1 MGGLPVDDFGKGTA
15 SGTGEDLGTIVDEL
29 GVGVGGTQ
37 EQAVRELAVHAELP
51 GVIDGVASVVAN
63 NHRAKVGIETCDA
76 VRTEVAGTIAGVEL
90 LVDEEMLA
98 AGAHVCGR
106 EDESTGKLALNID
119 VPLMGHR
126 IVQIAGDGFNSDER
140 ISNTRDS

>member
-1 MGGLPVDDFGKGTA
+1 MGGLPVDDFGKGA
-15 SGTGEDLGTIVDEL
+15 AYGTGEDLGTSVDEL

-98 AGAHVCGR
+98 ADAHVGGR
-106 EDESTGKLALNID
+106 GDESTRKRALDID
-119 VPLMGHR
+119 VPLMGQR
-126 IVQIAGDGFNSDER
+126 IAQIAGDGFNGGER
-140 ISNTRDS
+140 IRNSRG